1 MNINVQFVDTRK
13 IASVEELVN
22 EKLTHLE
29 AKYDFITNSAVFL
42 KEEKHE
48 GDRSHVCEVR
58 LSVPGPQLFASSNET
73 FFEKAVA
80 RTFEDLQKQ
89 LQKYKEKIQR
99 H

>member
-22 EKLTHLE
+22 EKLTQLE
-29 AKYDFITNSAVFL
+29 AKYDFITNAAVFL

-58 LSVPGPQLFASSNET
+58 LSVPLPWATCLMTLALCVNSSSWARS
-73 FFEKAVA
+73 KAKVGSA
-80 RTFEDLQKQ
+80 ERFT
-89 LQKYKEKIQR
+89 
-99 H
+99 